1 MPTLLEKAEA
11 LRALHKGPRL
21 LVFANVWDGASAR
34 LVAKAGFPALATSSA
49 AVAYV
54 YGYPDGQRITR
65 DEMMEMVE
73 RIARAVPL
81 PVSADVEAGYGE
93 ATGAAAGTAPARPLP
108 RGAGNNPGG
117 TPRRGGPP
125 PPRRPGERGPAP

>member
-34 LVAKAGFPALATSSA
+34 IVAKAGFPALATSSA

-93 ATGAAAGTAPARPLP
+93 STEAAADTAPP
-108 RGAGNNPGG
+108 R
-117 TPRRGGPP
+117 PP
-125 PPRRPGERGPAP
+125 PPAGGGHPRGNAGR

>member
-34 LVAKAGFPALATSSA
+34 IVAKAGFPALATSSA

-93 ATGAAAGTAPARPLP
+93 ATGGGGGNPRAPPLP
-108 RGAGNNPGG
+108 RAGGIQPGG
-117 TPRRGGPP
+117 TPP
-125 PPRRPGERGPAP
+125 

>member
-34 LVAKAGFPALATSSA
+34 IVAKAGCPALAASRGGG
-49 AVAYV
+49 AYV

-81 PVSADVEAGYGE
+81 PVSADVEAGYGG
-93 ATGAAAGTAPARPLP
+93 APGAGGGTAAAPPL
-108 RGAGNNPGG
+108 A
-117 TPRRGGPP
+117 
-125 PPRRPGERGPAP
+125 